1 MSERTKSDLRAFY
14 RKARADF
21 AESLSDRERQ
31 IAFSAA
37 PAILSEHFI
46 AGRTVSGYIPVGSE
60 ADPRALLRIAHA
72 AGCKT
77 ALPFVTSRA
86 SPMQFLRWSPGD
98 ALQEGPFGL
107 MQPRSDT
114 EHCEPDVILTPLVAF
129 DRNLMRLGQGAG
141 HYDRA
146 LSLLDSA
153 FILGIAWSIQEAPLL
168 PADPWDIPLN
178 AVLTEKAW
186 IAR

>member
-1 MSERTKSDLRAFY
+1 MSERSKSELRAFY

-31 IAFSAA
+31 IAFGAA
-37 PAILSEHFI
+37 PKALSAYF
-46 AGRTVSGYIPVGSE
+46 AQGKTVAGYIPVGSE
-60 ADPRALLRIAHA
+60 ADPRALLGIAHA

-77 ALPFVTSRA
+77 ALPFVTNRA
-86 SPMQFLRWSPGD
+86 APMQFLCWSPGD
-98 ALQEGPFGL
+98 PLHDGPFGL
-107 MQPRSDT
+107 MQPESAA
-114 EHCEPDVILTPLVAF
+114 EPCQPDIVLTPLVAF
-129 DRNLMRLGQGAG
+129 DLNLMRLGQGAG

-146 LSLLDSA
+146 LSLLDRA
-153 FILGIAWSIQEAPLL
+153 VVVGIAWSAQVASLL

-186 IAR
+186 ITR

>member
-14 RKARADF
+14 RRARADF
-21 AESLSDRERQ
+21 AENLTDRERQ

-37 PAILSEHFI
+37 PAVLVDLFI
-46 AGRTVSGYIPVGSE
+46 AGRTVAGYIPVGSE
-60 ADPRALLRIAHA
+60 ADPRALLGIAHT

-86 SPMQFLRWSPGD
+86 APMQFLRWAPGD
-98 ALQEGPFGL
+98 LLHEGPFGL
-107 MQPRSDT
+107 MQPESDA
-114 EHCEPDVILTPLVAF
+114 EPCEPDVILTPLVAF
-129 DRNLMRLGQGAG
+129 DRSLMRLGQGAG

-146 LSLLDSA
+146 LSLLDTA
-153 FILGIAWSIQEAPLL
+153 FVVGIAWSVQEAPLL

>member
-1 MSERTKSDLRAFY
+1 MSERTKSELRAFY

-21 AESLSDRERQ
+21 TAKLSDRERM
-31 IAFSAA
+31 IAFSSA
-37 PAILSEHFI
+37 PTSLSDHFI
-46 AGRTVSGYIPVGSE
+46 AGRTVSAYIPVGSE
-60 ADPRALLRIAHA
+60 ADPRGLLGIAQA

-86 SPMQFLRWSPGD
+86 SPMQFLNWSVGD
-98 ALQEGPFGL
+98 PLHAGPFGL
-107 MQPRSDT
+107 MQPGGKAER
-114 EHCEPDVILTPLVAF
+114 CEPDIVLTPLVAF
-129 DRNLMRLGQGAG
+129 DHSLMRLGQGAG

-146 LSLLDSA
+146 LSLLDRA
-153 FILGIAWSIQEAPLL
+153 FVVGIAWSIQEASHL

-178 AVLTEKAW
+178 AVLTEKTW

>member
-1 MSERTKSDLRAFY
+1 MSERNKSELRAYY

-21 AESLSDRERQ
+21 AANLSDRERQ

-37 PAILSEHFI
+37 PKALTDYFK
-46 AGRTVSGYIPVGSE
+46 AGKTLAAYIPVGSE
-60 ADPRALLRIAHA
+60 ADPRGLLAIAHA

-86 SPMQFLRWSPGD
+86 SPMQFLCWSPGD
-98 ALQEGPFGL
+98 PLHQGPFGL
-107 MQPRSDT
+107 MQPEST
-114 EHCEPDVILTPLVAF
+114 AEACEPDVVLTPLVAF
-129 DRNLMRLGQGAG
+129 DRALMRLGQGAG

-153 FILGIAWSIQEAPLL
+153 FVVGIAWSSQEAPSL

-186 IAR
+186 ISR

>member
-21 AESLSDRERQ
+21 AESLTDRERQ

-37 PAILSEHFI
+37 PAVLSEHFVQV
-46 AGRTVSGYIPVGSE
+46 RTVAGFIPVGSE
-60 ADPRALLRIAHA
+60 ADPRALLTIAHA

-98 ALQEGPFGL
+98 PLHEGPFGL
-107 MQPRSDT
+107 MQPSSAA
-114 EHCEPDVILTPLVAF
+114 ELCEPDVILTPLVAF
-129 DRNLMRLGQGAG
+129 DRSLMRLGQGAG

-146 LSLLDSA
+146 LSLLDRA
-153 FILGIAWSIQEAPLL
+153 FVVGIAWSIQEAPLL

>member
-1 MSERTKSDLRAFY
+1 MSEQSKSELRAFY

-21 AESLSDRERQ
+21 ADSLSERERQ
-31 IAFSAA
+31 IAFSAT
-37 PAILSEHFI
+37 PAVLSDHFVT
-46 AGRTVSGYIPVGSE
+46 GRIVSAYIPVGSE
-60 ADPRALLRIAHA
+60 ADPRVLLCIAHA

-86 SPMQFLRWSPGD
+86 SPMQFLNWSPGD
-98 ALQEGPFGL
+98 TLHEGPFGL
-107 MQPRSDT
+107 MQPSSNA
-114 EHCEPDVILTPLVAF
+114 EICEPDLVLTPLVAF

-146 LSLLDSA
+146 LSLLDRA
-153 FILGIAWSIQEAPLL
+153 FVVGIAWSAQEAPLL
-168 PADPWDIPLN
+168 PTDPWDIPLN

>member
-1 MSERTKSDLRAFY
+1 MSEQSKSELRAHY
-14 RKARADF
+14 RKTRADF
-21 AESLSDRERQ
+21 AESLSLRERQ

-37 PAILSEHFI
+37 PAALSSHFI
-46 AGRTVSGYIPVGSE
+46 AGKTVSAYIPVGSE
-60 ADPRALLRIAHA
+60 ADPRALLSIAHA

-77 ALPFVTSRA
+77 ALPYVTSRA

-98 ALQEGPFGL
+98 PLHAGAFGL
-107 MQPRSDT
+107 MQPRSDA
-114 EHCEPDVILTPLVAF
+114 ELCQPDVVLTPLVAF

-146 LSLLDSA
+146 LSLLDRAFVVGIGWSA
-153 FILGIAWSIQEAPLL
+153 QEAPLL

>member
-1 MSERTKSDLRAFY
+1 MSEQSKSELRAHY

-21 AESLSDRERQ
+21 AENLTDRERQ

-37 PAILSEHFI
+37 PAVLSEHFVS
-46 AGRTVSGYIPVGSE
+46 GRTVSGYMPVGSE
-60 ADPRALLRIAHA
+60 ADPRALLSIAYT

-77 ALPFVTSRA
+77 ALPYVTSRA

-98 ALQEGPFGL
+98 SLCEGAFGL
-107 MQPRSDT
+107 MQPSSDA
-114 EHCEPDVILTPLVAF
+114 EPCEPDVILTPLVAF
-129 DRNLMRLGQGAG
+129 DRSLMRLGQGAG

-146 LSLLDSA
+146 LSLLDTA
-153 FILGIAWSIQEAPLL
+153 FVVGIAWSAQEAPLL

>member
-1 MSERTKSDLRAFY
+1 MSERTKSELRAFY

-21 AESLSDRERQ
+21 AESLSDAERKL
-31 IAFSAA
+31 AFSAA
-37 PAILSEHFI
+37 PAVLLQHFT
-46 AGRTVSGYIPVGSE
+46 AGKTVSAYMPVGSE
-60 ADPRALLRIAHA
+60 ADPRALLAIAHVS
-72 AGCKT
+72 GCKT

-86 SPMQFLRWSPGD
+86 APMQFLRWSPGD
-98 ALQEGPFGL
+98 PLHEGPFDL
-107 MQPRSDT
+107 LQPSSNA
-114 EHCEPDVILTPLVAF
+114 ELCEPDVVLTPLVAF

-146 LSLLDSA
+146 LSLLDRA
-153 FILGIAWSIQEAPLL
+153 FVVGIAWSAQESPLL

-186 IAR
+186 IAQ

>member
-1 MSERTKSDLRAFY
+1 MSERSKSDLRAFY

-21 AESLSDRERQ
+21 AESLSGRERA
-31 IAFSAA
+31 IAFTA
-37 PAILSEHFI
+37 PPAVLSDHFI
-46 AGRTVSGYIPVGSE
+46 AGQTVSGYIPVGSE
-60 ADPRALLRIAHA
+60 ADPRALLKIAHA

-77 ALPFVTSRA
+77 ALPYVTSRA
-86 SPMQFLRWSPGD
+86 APMQFLGWSPGD
-98 ALQEGPFGL
+98 ALHEGPFGL
-107 MQPRSDT
+107 MQPSSDAKV
-114 EHCEPDVILTPLVAF
+114 CEPDIVLAPLVAF

-146 LSLLDSA
+146 LSLLDTA
-153 FILGIAWSIQEAPLL
+153 FIVGIAWSIQEAPLL